1 MNPVLQAA
9 ITIGIAAFLLFVFL
23 GMYFPTP
30 QESKPEARR
39 KQ

>member
-1 MNPVLQAA
+1 MNPIMQAA

-30 QESKPEARR
+30 KESKPEETR
-39 KQ
+39 K